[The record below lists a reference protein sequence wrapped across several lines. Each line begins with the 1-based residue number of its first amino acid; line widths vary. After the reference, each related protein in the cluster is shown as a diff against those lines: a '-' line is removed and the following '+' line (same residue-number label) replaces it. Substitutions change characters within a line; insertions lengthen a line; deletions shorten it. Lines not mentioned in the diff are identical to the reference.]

1 MEERELKEPI
11 EFKLSGDRVFSERE
25 KAINQLHN
33 RRHFGEVING
43 KLFLSLIE
51 AAYLMERGK
60 IKVLDGDKELSFEEL
75 LEIGRKKDDQF
86 DIKYLVYKDLRDRG
100 YVVRSALKFGSHFR
114 VYRRGMDEHSQWL
127 IWVVPENLHF
137 SPSDITARVRV
148 AHGVRKNMVMAVV
161 DEDNDVVYYKIE
173 WVKF

>member
-1 MEERELKEPI
+1 MKGPI

-33 RRHFGEVING
+33 KRYFGEVING

-75 LEIGRKKDDQF
+75 FELGRKKTTSSISSTSF
-86 DIKYLVYKDLRDRG
+86 IRTCATGVMSSSRPLS
-100 YVVRSALKFGSHFR
+100 SAPTSGFTGAEWTST
-114 VYRRGMDEHSQWL
+114 
-127 IWVVPENLHF
+127 
-137 SPSDITARVRV
+137 PS
-148 AHGVRKNMVMAVV
+148 G
-161 DEDNDVVYYKIE
+161 
-173 WVKF
+173 